1 MKNWD
6 DLRFFAA
13 VARGGSLL
21 AAARALGV
29 NAATVSRRIDRLEA
43 ALGRGLFL
51 RTNSGYLLNA
61 DGERILRHA
70 EALESEIY
78 DLGHSAAE
86 GEALRGSV
94 TVTLTEALADG
105 FLIPL
110 LPRLHALHPGLTI
123 DLLRDDRSLDLSRR
137 EADIALRLARPQQG
151 GLKTRKLGVLTFGL
165 YAGADYL
172 QSRGTPTDPEQLA
185 GHDII
190 WWIEDYA
197 GLGSLSWWHRAAM
210 QQPVFRSNAP
220 SCRRAAALAGLGI
233 VLLPHIMV
241 GPGVPLQPIL
251 PQAEVPSL
259 EIWLVVH
266 RDLARQ
272 PRIRASL
279 DFIAAAARRNPI
291 LSGKAGAS

>member
-29 NAATVSRRIDRLEA
+29 NPATVSRRIERLETT
-43 ALGRGLFL
+43 LGRSLFL

-61 DGERILRHA
+61 DGARILRHA
-70 EALESEIY
+70 EALESEVY
-78 DLGHSAAE
+78 DLSHLAAE
-86 GEALRGSV
+86 GEEVTGSV

-110 LPRLHALHPGLTI
+110 LPRFHALHPGLTI

-137 EADIALRLARPQQG
+137 EADIALRLARPQQS
-151 GLKTRKLGVLTFGL
+151 GLKTRKLGALTFGL
-165 YAGADYL
+165 FAAPDYL
-172 QSRGTPTDPEQLA
+172 QSRGTPTDPEDLA
-185 GHDII
+185 GHSII

-197 GLGSLSWWHRAAM
+197 GLGPLSWWPRAAA
-210 QQPVFRSNAP
+210 QQPLFRSNAP

-251 PQAEVPSL
+251 PQAEVPHL
-259 EIWLVVH
+259 DVWLVVH

-279 DFIAAAARRNPI
+279 DFIAEAARRNPI
-291 LSGKAGAS
+291 LNGAGGR